1 MLDQVRKQFWLN
13 VEKLPPR
20 VQDMCKSAI
29 TAINVLI
36 FPALILAIWQYL
48 SNLGILLEIV
58 LPSPKKVFLGL
69 VSIIRNGT
77 LSVDLKISAARVLFG
92 FFWGCLIGLLLGVIS
107 GLSRFFERLFGP
119 IANVIRQIPTY
130 AWIPLIILWFG
141 IGETSKWVIIA
152 KAVFIPVYLNT
163 LQGIRNVSKEHLE
176 VAMVLELNYFQL
188 LKQVILPSSLPS
200 IFVGLRLGA
209 GNAWMAVV
217 AAEMLG
223 GLTGLGYALL
233 RARDFL
239 QSDKLL
245 ALMLVIGLIGLL
257 LDRVLRLV
265 ESSVLRWRKNVNM
278 DNAVK

>member
-1 MLDQVRKQFWLN
+1 MLEQVRNQIWMR

-20 VQDMCKSAI
+20 VQEVCK
-29 TAINVLI
+29 TASTVINVLI

-48 SNLGILLEIV
+48 SNVGILLEIV
-58 LPSPKKVFLGL
+58 LPSPKKVILGL
-69 VSIIRNGT
+69 VTIIRNGT
-77 LSVDLKISAARVLFG
+77 LSVDLKISAARVLSG
-92 FFWGCLIGLLLGVIS
+92 YFWGCLIGLFLGVIS
-107 GLSRFFERLFGP
+107 GLSKFFERLFGP

-163 LQGIRNVSKEHLE
+163 LQGIRSVSKEHLE
-176 VAMVLELNYFQL
+176 LAMVLELNYFQL

-257 LDRVLRLV
+257 LDRILRLV
-265 ESSVLRWRKNVNM
+265 ESSVLHWRKSINM
-278 DNAVK
+278 DNVVK